1 MTSVKKRF
9 IAGAVC
15 PRCKATDRI
24 VMYRVDDL
32 DYRECVECGFR
43 DEMRF
48 KAGVREIQTRVNTP
62 AEQVARETQVVRL
75 LDPTADREKRQDGT
89 DED

>member
-9 IAGAVC
+9 IAGAMC
-15 PRCKATDRI
+15 PRCKAMDRI
-24 VMYRVDDL
+24 VMYREGEI

-48 KAGVREIQTRVNTP
+48 KSGVREVQTRVNTP
-62 AEQVARETQVVRL
+62 SQQIAEETQVVRL
-75 LDPTADREKRQDGT
+75 LDPDGGGAPPGGSKKS
-89 DED
+89 